1 MRLAAQRE
9 NRKGHRIG
17 FSLEQVDMII
27 QALQIKRYGQDA
39 SCPYLS
45 GVPLGR
51 FSIPNR
57 LAAWLLYFP

>member
-9 NRKGHRIG
+9 NRRGHRIG

-39 SCPYLS
+39 SCPYLFIWS
-45 GVPLGR
+45 AFR
-51 FSIPNR
+51 KIQ
-57 LAAWLLYFP
+57 YTQ